1 MSSTTR
7 IVNYGI
13 QGFRRNIWLSLIAI
27 VTMTLTIVTVTVFA
41 VANLAAT
48 QKYKEINAKLDY
60 NIFIK
65 DSASDA
71 EVSSLQDAVKSR
83 PEVSKLD
90 YISKSRALEL
100 FDANPLLSSDARA
113 AISADNNPLPR
124 EIDVRFADPNKIA
137 GFNSFV
143 NGDQFKAIIDRTSYQ
158 NNQEAIS
165 GYLKLVNF
173 LRVFGIGFTIFFLL
187 IAVVVILNTI
197 RLTIF
202 SRRDEIEVMR
212 LVGATSSFIRGPF
225 LIEGMLFGLIGAL
238 VAALLSWFSLYQV
251 QHLLSL
257 GFAATTIQ
265 TLVSGLGYLTD
276 QAQFNRLFAQ
286 LFAVQLLIGVGLGT
300 ICSAIAIRRY
310 LRE

>member
-1 MSSTTR
+1 MSRATR

-48 QKYKEINAKLDY
+48 QKYKDINSKLDY
-60 NIFIK
+60 NIFLK
-65 DSASDA
+65 DGASDG
-71 EVSSLQDAVKSR
+71 DVKSFR
-83 PEVSKLD
+83 DAITARHEVLKQS
-90 YISKSRALEL
+90 YISKDDALAIA
-100 FDANPLLSSDARA
+100 DANPFFSKDARA
-113 AISADNNPLPR
+113 AITADHNPLPR
-124 EIDVRFADPNKIA
+124 EIDVQFNDPSKISD
-137 GFNSFV
+137 FNTFV
-143 NGDQFKAIIDRTSYQ
+143 NSDKYSLIVESTGYQTNQAAID
-158 NNQEAIS
+158 N
-165 GYLKLVNF
+165 YLKLVNF

-238 VAALLSWFSLYQV
+238 VAALLCWFSLYEV
-251 QHLLSL
+251 QHLLSF
-257 GFAATTIQ
+257 GVATSTIQ

-276 QAQFNRLFAQ
+276 QAEFNRLFAQ
-286 LFAVQLLIGVGLGT
+286 LFALQVLIGVGLGT

>member
-1 MSSTTR
+1 
-7 IVNYGI
+7 
-13 QGFRRNIWLSLIAI
+13 
-27 VTMTLTIVTVTVFA
+27 MTLTIVTVTVFA
-41 VANLAAT
+41 VANIAAT
-48 QKYKEINAKLDY
+48 QKYKEFNAKLDY
-60 NIFIK
+60 NIFIR

-71 EVSSLQDAVKSR
+71 DVKNLQDAVANR
-83 PEVSKLD
+83 PEVTTSP
-90 YISKSRALEL
+90 YISKEKALQAFL
-100 FDANPLLSSDARA
+100 VNPLLSADAKA
-113 AISADNNPLPR
+113 AISPDNNPLPR
-124 EIDVRFADPNKIA
+124 EIDVRFNDPNKIA
-137 GFNSFV
+137 GFNDFV
-143 NGDQFKAIIDRTSYQ
+143 NSERFKSTIESTSYHH
-158 NNQEAIS
+158 NEEGIA

-238 VAALLSWFSLYQV
+238 VAALLCWFSLFQV
-251 QHLLSL
+251 QHLLGL
-257 GFAATTIQ
+257 GVGVTTIQ

-276 QAQFNRLFAQ
+276 QAQFNRLFGQ
-286 LFAVQLLIGVGLGT
+286 LFALQLLIGIGLGT
-300 ICSAIAIRRY
+300 ICSAIAVRRY